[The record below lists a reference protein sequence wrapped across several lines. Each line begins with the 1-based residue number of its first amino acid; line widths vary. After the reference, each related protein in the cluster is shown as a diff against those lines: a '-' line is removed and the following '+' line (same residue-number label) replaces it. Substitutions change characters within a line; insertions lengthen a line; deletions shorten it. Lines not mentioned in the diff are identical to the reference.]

1 MTRVRHPRPRVE
13 PMSRCRSLRSIVP
26 LAASLS
32 AGLKA
37 VVTPCTVRVRKQTT
51 DGARALHGSG
61 RGDVGFIVLVTILFL
76 GACKRDVSRLD
87 DVQRMAYAVKPAVV
101 RVSAVATGEF
111 HYPASAIARI
121 ESELRRDGKELRAR
135 GLEGAEETVE
145 TGSGGS
151 GSGFIVH
158 PDGLILTSGHVV
170 APTRDRTAL
179 QRDLARNGA
188 IAALVRHFPIET
200 LRAAYREEELDRYVT
215 PLAAVGRITG
225 VKVVSDVELSNGE
238 TLPYT
243 IRRYSPALNE
253 RGTDL
258 AVLQIER
265 RNLPVLRLGDSESVR
280 VGESIWSVGYPA
292 VASSSDEVIGGWLSR
307 DSDLEATVN
316 PGTITAIKRNV
327 ANTPVLQSN
336 VAIYRGNSGGPA
348 VNVTGEAIGISTW
361 GHTSAEQI
369 KFLVPINVAKQ
380 MLAEAKLRAAPEGAF
395 NLHYRAA
402 LDAANEGNWIAA
414 RAELLRASTMFPNSP
429 DLIRFG
435 RDADRAI
442 QAMPPWQL
450 HPVATFVTLG
460 MGVIGSIVTIWLVLR
475 ARRPRPL
482 PDLSKG
488 STVESVIAPEG
499 VVLSANGMLGRFT
512 ILNGTRAGEKL
523 GLGGSGIRIGRESS
537 ICEIVLANP
546 KVSRLHAEVVSI
558 DGKVLLID
566 RNSSN
571 GTYVNDQKIDRR
583 FLQDGDIIYFG
594 GRNAVAVAFHS

>member
-1 MTRVRHPRPRVE
+1 
-13 PMSRCRSLRSIVP
+13 MSSS
-26 LAASLS
+26 
-32 AGLKA
+32 
-37 VVTPCTVRVRKQTT
+37 
-51 DGARALHGSG
+51 RALLTG
-61 RGDVGFIVLVTILFL
+61 TILRYRSGVRMPRIVSALVLLSF
-76 GACKRDVSRLD
+76 ACARDVSRLD

-101 RVSAVATGEF
+101 RVSAYATAEF
-111 HYPASAIARI
+111 HYPTAAIVRV
-121 ESELRRDGKELRAR
+121 ENDLRRDGNELRAR
-135 GLEGAEETVE
+135 GLDGKDAIVE
-145 TGSGGS
+145 TGAGGS
-151 GSGFIVH
+151 GSGFIIH
-158 PDGLILTSGHVV
+158 PDGVILTSGHVV
-170 APTRDRTAL
+170 APTRDRAAL
-179 QRDLARNGA
+179 ERDLLRNGA

-200 LRAAYREEELDRYVT
+200 LRNVYRDEELDRH
-215 PLAAVGRITG
+215 LATLMAAGRIRG
-225 VKVVSDVELSNGE
+225 ARVVTQVELSNGE

-243 IRRYSPALNE
+243 IRSYSPALSE

-258 AVLQIER
+258 AVLQIAR
-265 RNLPVLRLGDSESVR
+265 RNLPAVPLGDSEQVR
-280 VGESIWSVGYPA
+280 VGESIWSAGYPA

-348 VNVTGEAIGISTW
+348 VNVRGEAIAVSTW

-380 MLAEAKLRAAPEGAF
+380 MLAEAKIPAASSGAF
-395 NLHYRAA
+395 NAHYHAA
-402 LDAANEGNWIAA
+402 LEAANEGRWVTAK
-414 RAELLRASTMFPNSP
+414 AELLRAAKIFPNSP

-442 QAMPPWQL
+442 QSMPPWQL
-450 HPVATFVTLG
+450 RPIATAATATLALAAA
-460 MGVIGSIVTIWLVLR
+460 IAAAWLVVR
-475 ARRPRPL
+475 SRKPRPL
-482 PDLSKG
+482 PDVLKG
-488 STVESVIAPEG
+488 STVESVVAPEG
-499 VVLSANGMLGRFT
+499 VAVSSNGMLGRFT
-512 ILNGTRAGEKL
+512 ILNGSRAGEKL
-523 GLGGSGIRIGRESS
+523 GLGGSGIRIGREST
-537 ICEIVLANP
+537 ICEIVLENP